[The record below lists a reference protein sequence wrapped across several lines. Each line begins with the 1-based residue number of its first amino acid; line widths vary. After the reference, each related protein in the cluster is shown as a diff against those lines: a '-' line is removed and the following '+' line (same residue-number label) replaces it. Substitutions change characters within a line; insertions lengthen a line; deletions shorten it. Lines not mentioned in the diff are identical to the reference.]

1 MNGDAKG
8 FTIAE
13 TFLAIEIGLKPFHA
27 SAIERAGGTYEN

>member
-1 MNGDAKG
+1 MNRRPKG

>member
-1 MNGDAKG
+1 MNRDAKS

-13 TFLAIEIGLKPFHA
+13 TFLAIEIELKPFHA